1 MVNNYSLRRQ
11 LLRRLLWPFIVILLL
26 GMSVAYV
33 FAVRAATHATDLG
46 LLDDAIDLAEQ
57 VDVKQGK
64 IALELPLAAEQMLI
78 ANNDDREAY
87 AAWDS
92 KGVLISG
99 DPRLM
104 LLGTPS
110 IDENQRFADFSL
122 NNEANRAVI
131 LRRVIKNMTLFIA
144 VAQTKHS
151 RNRMSREIFI
161 GLLTPEILLMLA
173 AIIVIMFGVRR
184 GLTPVERLRDV
195 ITSRSP
201 NDLSYIDETSAPA
214 ELRPIIHG
222 VNELL
227 DKLSKALSDHRRFIA
242 DAAHQLRTPLAALSS
257 QIEVSLEQPTT
268 DTRTMLNQLLMTTR
282 RTSHLANQLLS
293 LARLEHTEHSACDKV
308 VLHLHEVVRE
318 AAADLVSQAARKDID
333 IDFDLQPCMV
343 KGSPILLREL
353 LANLFD
359 NAVRYVPQ
367 GGLVSVGLHVAGMLC
382 VLTIEDNGPGVPESE
397 LSKLG
402 VPFYRPESSHP
413 GGCGLGLAIVK
424 EIARLHDARIDFA
437 IASQS
442 GGLRVVLSIPEYE
455 EESDVV
461 IN

>member
-1 MVNNYSLRRQ
+1 MTNYSLRRF
-11 LLRRLLWPFIVILLL
+11 LLRRLLWPFIAILLL
-26 GMSVAYV
+26 GMTVAYF

-46 LLDDAIDLAEQ
+46 LLDDAVDLVEQ
-57 VDVKQGK
+57 VEVHQGK
-64 IALELPLAAEQMLI
+64 IELNLPPAATQMLI
-78 ANNDDREAY
+78 TNNDDKETY
-87 AAWDS
+87 AVWNS
-92 KGVLISG
+92 KDGLISG

-104 LLGTPS
+104 TLDAPS
-110 IDENQRFADFSL
+110 LDEGQRFIDFRF
-122 NNEANRAVI
+122 NNEENRAVI
-131 LRRVIKNMTLFIA
+131 LRRVVKDETLFIA
-144 VAQTKHS
+144 VAQTKHG

-161 GLLTPEILLMLA
+161 SLLMPEILLILV
-173 AIIVIMFGVRR
+173 AIIAIIFGIRR

-201 NDLSYIDETSAPA
+201 NDLSHIEETSAPT

-257 QIEVSLEQPTT
+257 QIEVNLEQPST
-268 DTRTMLNQLLMTTR
+268 DTRSMLNQLLATTK

-293 LARLEHTEHSACDKV
+293 LARLEHTEHAACDKV
-308 VLHLHEVVRE
+308 ELPLHEVVRE
-318 AAADLVSQAARKDID
+318 AAADLVSQAARKNID
-333 IDFDLQPCMV
+333 INFDLQPCKV

-367 GGLVSVGLHVAGMLC
+367 GGHVSVGLQVEGMRC
-382 VLTIEDNGPGVPESE
+382 VLTIEDDGPGVPESE
-397 LSKLG
+397 LDKLG
-402 VPFYRPESSHP
+402 VPFYRPASSHP

-424 EIARLHDARIDFA
+424 EIARLHDAQVDFA
-437 IASQS
+437 IASLS
-442 GGLRVVLSIPEYE
+442 GGLRVSLTIPE
-455 EESDVV
+455 V
-461 IN
+461 